1 MSAEGIGAELA
12 HALAVKDFT
21 RVRGLLKDDIDFRG
35 MTPGSLWETN
45 DADKV
50 IGEILTEWFED
61 EDEIQGLIECSS
73 GSVGDRHHVSYL
85 FDVLNPGG
93 RFLVQ
98 QQMYFDL
105 DDGRIAFARVL
116 CSGYQPAGGAEI
128 HSLEI

>member
-1 MSAEGIGAELA
+1 MSTEGVGAEFA

-21 RVRGLLKDDIDFRG
+21 RLRGLLKDDIDFRG
-35 MTPGSLWETN
+35 MTPGSFWEAN

-61 EDEIQGLIECSS
+61 EDEIQGVVECTS
-73 GSVGDRHHVSYL
+73 GTVGDRHHVSYL
-85 FDVLNPGG
+85 FDVRNPDG

-105 DDGRIAFARVL
+105 DDGKIALARVI
-116 CSGYQPAGGAEI
+116 CSGYQPARGASD
-128 HSLEI
+128 SLEI

>member
-1 MSAEGIGAELA
+1 MSAEGVGAEFA

-21 RVRGLLKDDIDFRG
+21 RLRGLLKDDIDFRG
-35 MTPGSLWETN
+35 MTPGSFWEAN

-61 EDEIQGLIECSS
+61 EDEIRGLIECST
-73 GSVGDRHHVSYL
+73 GTVGERHHVSYL
-85 FDVLNPGG
+85 FDVRNQDG

-105 DDGRIAFARVL
+105 DDGRIALARVL
-116 CSGYQPAGGAEI
+116 CSGYQPAGSAKP